1 VKVKTLLTFG
11 LLLTSSGDICPP
23 GAALWGR
30 QIEVGMLGTNYEM
43 SNAIECQ

>member
-1 VKVKTLLTFG
+1 MG
-11 LLLTSSGDICPP
+11 GQRGTSSP

-43 SNAIECQ
+43 SNVSGY